1 MSKEKDNIQKH
12 EKDIPETN
20 RKNYFTETTFHEEVE
35 KENCT
40 ENKYVCDFTGSGDT
54 KKIIHLID
62 DMHKK
67 ERSD

>member
-35 KENCT
+35 KENVLRINT
-40 ENKYVCDFTGSGDT
+40 YVILRAGDT
-54 KKIIHLID
+54 K
-62 DMHKK
+62 
-67 ERSD
+67 R